1 MARRRQ
7 HRQTEGQARNDF
19 EIPDF
24 EQIDSHG
31 CPQKPTDVTAIRQA
45 VRRLGINH
53 DRIEMSADTSRWLDN
68 YAPRIL
74 DWRLHLRFA
83 VPRWNLPGERSEH
96 RANGSRGCAPDD
108 KLRDNHQFGEDG
120 FRRLNPSCELAAQR
134 KNGLLRRFRF
144 RSLSDGGQVAPRN
157 DGLAL

>member
-7 HRQTEGQARNDF
+7 HRQTESQARNDF

-53 DRIEMSADTSRWLDN
+53 DRIEMSADTSRRLDN
-68 YAPRIL
+68 
-74 DWRLHLRFA
+74 
-83 VPRWNLPGERSEH
+83 
-96 RANGSRGCAPDD
+96 CAPEFSIGGCISVA
-108 KLRDNHQFGEDG
+108 LFHDG
-120 FRRLNPSCELAAQR
+120 TFP
-134 KNGLLRRFRF
+134 
-144 RSLSDGGQVAPRN
+144 VVP
-157 DGLAL
+157 

>member
-7 HRQTEGQARNDF
+7 RRQTESQARNDF

-74 DWRLHLRFA
+74 DCRLHLRFA
-83 VPRWNLPGERSEH
+83 VPRWNLPGER
-96 RANGSRGCAPDD
+96 RM
-108 KLRDNHQFGEDG
+108 G
-120 FRRLNPSCELAAQR
+120 FAGLNLSYVLAAQR